1 MADSDSSSLSS
12 APSSDDEEM
21 AQKMALKPTG
31 LDRYFKAAP
40 KPEATPE
47 PPKRAP
53 SPPHEY
59 TLADNPAIAL
69 IVMFR
74 SRFSDVFPKSLPNY
88 GPQDIERGV
97 SGELP
102 DEQVER
108 LLCALLGLVMNRK
121 KDVERGHYG
130 RALDDAISANHSQWP
145 MEWKGVNPLHGGKNF
160 NNMSPEERLSLLKAL
175 ILWSLNSS
183 EAVQALIK
191 ESYKQTRRDDDR
203 NQPRSVQPWFSDQYR
218 RKYWLVEGQD
228 DSHFRIYREN
238 DGKTAKT
245 NTWFSVAGS
254 IQDVIALADK
264 FADEHSSNSKVI
276 SDKLRAAIPR
286 FEAGEEKRKRRDYRL
301 ARKAAFARP
310 EPGFSLYEGRTRGK
324 RMRYTY
330 SDDEYGSDGL
340 SSKRSTRHSG
350 ISTPLETGPTVTASG
365 RQVKSRVGGLY
376 GESMLIDQ
384 RKELERATGEGNFT
398 ETSDDMPAT
407 MAASRDIRTSRSG
420 RQVKPTRHGYAD
432 QMDSDESEEAQSSGR
447 EWSGNEDEPDESE
460 PDFDREE
467 EDDDEDEDMSE
478 DGLEPDEVE
487 EDENTQESL
496 VVQLRYRKDAQ
507 TPTSTATAQAPPPD
521 SPHITNRT
529 STVVNG
535 LQQAQAQATPR
546 SLRPLGEMMDTIDF
560 APGNK
565 QADKGQQHLLNG
577 VKTTDLDSPRP
588 PPAVHVPIQPM
599 DIS

>member
-31 LDRYFKAAP
+31 LDRYFKPAP

-59 TLADNPAIAL
+59 TLVDNPAIAF

-97 SGELP
+97 AGELP

-108 LLCALLGLVMNRK
+108 LLCALLGLVLNRK

-130 RALDDAISANHSQWP
+130 RALEDALSTNHSQWP
-145 MEWKGVNPLHGGKNF
+145 TEWKGVNPLHGGTTF
-160 NNMSPEERLSLLKAL
+160 NSMSPEQRLSLLKAL
-175 ILWSLNSS
+175 VLWSLNSS
-183 EAVQALIK
+183 EAVQAVIK

-218 RKYWLVEGQD
+218 RKYWLIEGQD

-254 IQDVIALADK
+254 IPEVIALADK

-340 SSKRSTRHSG
+340 SSKRSTRNSG
-350 ISTPLETGPTVTASG
+350 LSTPLETGPTVTASG
-365 RQVKSRVGGLY
+365 RHVKSRVGGLY

-384 RKELERATGEGNFT
+384 RKELERVTGEGNYT
-398 ETSDDMPAT
+398 ETSEDMPAT
-407 MAASRDIRTSRSG
+407 IPSARDMRTSRSG
-420 RQVKPTRHGYAD
+420 RHVKPYRQGYAE
-432 QMDSDESEEAQSSGR
+432 QMDSDESEEAQSSGK
-447 EWSGNEDEPDESE
+447 EWSGNEDESE
-460 PDFDREE
+460 PDFDGEDE
-467 EDDDEDEDMSE
+467 GDDDDDDMSDE
-478 DGLEPDEVE
+478 GLEPDEV

-496 VVQLRYRKDAQ
+496 VVQLRYRKDAEN
-507 TPTSTATAQAPPPD
+507 PTSTTTAQGPPPQAF
-521 SPHITNRT
+521 HVTNGT
-529 STVVNG
+529 SAVMNG
-535 LQQAQAQATPR
+535 LQQVQATPR
-546 SLRPLGEMMDTIDF
+546 PLQPLGETMDTINV
-560 APGNK
+560 APRNNGT
-565 QADKGQQHLLNG
+565 DGGQPNLMNG
-577 VKTTDLDSPRP
+577 VKMTAHDAPRP
-588 PPAVHVPIQPM
+588 PPVVHIPIQPM